1 MIRLMLADDHMIV
14 REGIKQ
20 LLTMVD
26 DITVVAEAEN
36 GSSLLERLREG
47 DIDLLL
53 LDMTM
58 PGISGEGLIV
68 QIREHY
74 PELPILILSMHNEPK
89 IARLALRGGASGYIT
104 KDQDPEMLFDAIRRV
119 AAGNRFIDP
128 SLSERMALEFS
139 GVAERSSH
147 EDLTAREIQIFR
159 LFAKGVSVNQIAE
172 QLFISNKTVST
183 HKSRLM
189 EKMALTSN
197 AELVRYAIAHGLV
210 D

>member
-20 LLTMVD
+20 LLTMTEDMV
-26 DITVVAEAEN
+26 VVAEADN
-36 GSSLLERLREG
+36 GSALLERLAETE
-47 DIDLLL
+47 IDLLV

-68 QIREHY
+68 RIRENH
-74 PELPILILSMHNEPK
+74 PALPILVFSMHNEPK
-89 IARLALRGGASGYIT
+89 IARLAIRGGASGYIT
-104 KDQDPEMLFDAIRRV
+104 KDQDPEVLFYAIRKV
-119 AAGNRFIDP
+119 AAGGRFIDP
-128 SLSERMALEFS
+128 SLTERMALEFS
-139 GVAERSSH
+139 GVTQRSNH
-147 EDLTAREIQIFR
+147 EDLTAREMQIFC
-159 LFAKGVSVNQIAE
+159 LLAKGVSVNQIAE

-189 EKMALTSN
+189 EKMAFSTN
-197 AELVRYAIAHGLV
+197 AELVRYAITHDLA

>member
-20 LLTMVD
+20 LLTIAD

-36 GSSLLERLREG
+36 GPTLLERLRECE
-47 DIDLLL
+47 IDLLV

-58 PGISGEGLIV
+58 PGISGETLIV
-68 QIREHY
+68 QVRDSY
-74 PELPILILSMHNEPK
+74 PDLPILVLSMHNEPK

-104 KDQDPEMLFDAIRRV
+104 KDQDPEMLFDAIRKV
-119 AAGNRFIDP
+119 AAGCRFIDP
-128 SLSERMALEFS
+128 GLSERMALEFF
-139 GVAERSSH
+139 GVVERHSH
-147 EDLTAREIQIFR
+147 DDLTERELQIFR
-159 LFAKGVSVNQIAE
+159 LLARGRSVNQIAE

-189 EKMALTSN
+189 EKMGINSN
-197 AELVRYAIAHGLV
+197 AELVRYALAHGLV